1 MTTATLKILRFT
13 IECRA
18 NQRKIKQE
26 NGKSKR
32 ILPEFSSPAF
42 RLNSF
47 FFSFD
52 DVEENLM
59 MLKKDFAIFSLPF
72 SPFSREMIMMIE
84 EMDLG
89 KVMEE

>member
-1 MTTATLKILRFT
+1 MSSKST
-13 IECRA
+13 E
-18 NQRKIKQE
+18 NQAREWKIKTDITGVFISGFQI
-26 NGKSKR
+26 K
-32 ILPEFSSPAF
+32 FV
-42 RLNSF
+42 

-52 DVEENLM
+52 TAEENLM

-72 SPFSREMIMMIE
+72 SPFFREMIMMIE